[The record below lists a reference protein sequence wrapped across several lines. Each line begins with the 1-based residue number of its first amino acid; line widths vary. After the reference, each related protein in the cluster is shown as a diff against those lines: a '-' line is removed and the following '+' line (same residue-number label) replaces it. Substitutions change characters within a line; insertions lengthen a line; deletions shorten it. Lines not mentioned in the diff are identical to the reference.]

1 MSEAHSEIMA
11 ARPLL
16 PHLVRVELVREGP
29 WPLGEPIRKAADV
42 FVLLQHHA
50 ARWDREH
57 FLTVLL
63 DGQHR
68 VVGIDKVAV
77 GSCGACPVHPRE
89 VFKAA
94 ILANAT
100 AIIAAHNHPS
110 GDSTPSD
117 ADRAVTKR
125 LAEAGALLG
134 IPLLDHLIVTGTGY
148 YSLQEAGCISSTEPF
163 SLR

>member
-1 MSEAHSEIMA
+1 MSEAPQSSFSTA
-11 ARPLL
+11 LV
-16 PHLVRVELVREGP
+16 PHLVRIELVREGP
-29 WPLGEPIRKAADV
+29 WPVGEPIRTPAEV
-42 FVLLQHHA
+42 FALLQTHA

-68 VVGIDKVAV
+68 VVGIDDVAV

-94 ILANAT
+94 ILANST

-110 GDSTPSD
+110 GDTTPSE
-117 ADRAVTKR
+117 ADRLVTKR
-125 LAEAGALLG
+125 LAEAGELLG
-134 IPLLDHLIVTGTGY
+134 IPLLDHLIITGSGY
-148 YSLQEAGCISSTEPF
+148 YSMSDAGI
-163 SLR
+163 LRSGTPCR

>member
-1 MSEAHSEIMA
+1 MSETVPRFSTSTALI
-11 ARPLL
+11 
-16 PHLVRVELVREGP
+16 PHLVRVKLVREGP
-29 WPLGEPIRKAADV
+29 WPVGEPIRTPAEV
-42 FVLLQHHA
+42 FALLQPHA

-68 VVGIDKVAV
+68 VVGIDDVAV
-77 GSCGACPVHPRE
+77 GACGSCPVHPRE

-110 GDSTPSD
+110 GDPTPSD
-117 ADRAVTKR
+117 ADRLVTKR

-134 IPLLDHLIVTGTGY
+134 IPLLDHLVVTGTGF
-148 YSLQEAGCISSTEPF
+148 YSLQDAG
-163 SLR
+163 LV

>member
-1 MSEAHSEIMA
+1 MSESHPVFSTSSTA
-11 ARPLL
+11 LV

-29 WPLGEPIRKAADV
+29 WPVGDPVTSPAAV
-42 FVLLQHHA
+42 FTLLQEHA

-68 VVGIDKVAV
+68 VVGIDDVAV
-77 GSCGACPVHPRE
+77 GASGSCPVHPRE

-110 GDSTPSD
+110 GDLTPSVE
-117 ADRAVTKR
+117 DRAVTKR
-125 LAEAGALLG
+125 LVGAGTLLG
-134 IPLLDHLIVTGTGY
+134 IPLLDHLIVTGTSF
-148 YSLQEAGCISSTEPF
+148 YSMKDAGV
-163 SLR
+163 L